1 VRRKR
6 EGKERGRCP
15 PRVCHKREKERVK
28 GEVERD
34 GAIWWH
40 ACSCDKFLEGMGQCK
55 RMGERKK
62 RRGGVRDGVKERCW
76 SKI

>member
-28 GEVERD
+28 GEVEWE
-34 GAIWWH
+34 GA
-40 ACSCDKFLEGMGQCK
+40 M
-55 RMGERKK
+55 
-62 RRGGVRDGVKERCW
+62 
-76 SKI
+76 